1 MKETKSA
8 TRHRTSANS
17 SGVLPLPGNQS
28 RMEKEKGVRFWQ
40 DHETRE
46 DSLLYITKWKVLGG
60 KYWTFWHLKIV
71 TYKVN
76 LVKKTRQLLT
86 PRETES

>member
-1 MKETKSA
+1 MCYQNKGTDQTLGNKRTIQERLQPLKEMKSA
-8 TRHRTSANS
+8 TRHKTSGNS

-60 KYWTFWHLKIV
+60 NTGHFG
-71 TYKVN
+71 T
-76 LVKKTRQLLT
+76 
-86 PRETES
+86 

>member
-8 TRHRTSANS
+8 TQHKTSGNS

-46 DSLLYITKWKVLGG
+46 DSLLYITKWKVFWG

-76 LVKKTRQLLT
+76 LVKKKQGNY
-86 PRETES
+86 